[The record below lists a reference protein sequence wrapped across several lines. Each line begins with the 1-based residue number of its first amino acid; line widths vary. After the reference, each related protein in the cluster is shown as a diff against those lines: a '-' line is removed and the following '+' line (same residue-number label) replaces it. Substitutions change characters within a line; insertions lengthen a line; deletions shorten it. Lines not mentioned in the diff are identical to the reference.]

1 MSKTTLVVEATNVT
15 KTYMLGKVP
24 VEALRGVN
32 LKVESGDFLAILGP
46 SGSGKST
53 MLNLVG
59 ALDKPT
65 SGTLLIDG
73 VDISKLNDNQLA
85 ELRLK
90 IGFVFQFFNLIPRLT
105 AKDNVELSMSIANMG
120 KAERKKHAIELLET
134 VGLKDRVNHKPAELS
149 GGQQQRV
156 AIARA
161 LANNPKFLL
170 LDEPTND
177 LDIPTLETLEESLLD
192 FPGAVVLITHD
203 RCMLD
208 RICNTL
214 LALGNPEQN
223 ELFSDYHQWEASLK
237 KLAPPVKAKEE
248 KPTRAPSKAKLSY
261 AEKKEYEQM
270 EEKIL
275 KLEEEVRQLN
285 LKLESPEIAQ
295 NPQELQIVCSQ
306 IGLLETRIE
315 QHYLRWEELEKKLSN
330 P

>member
-1 MSKTTLVVEATNVT
+1 MSKTIPVVEAINVT

-32 LKVESGDFLAILGP
+32 LKVEAGDFVSILGP

-53 MLNLVG
+53 MLNLIG

-73 VDISKLNDNQLA
+73 IDIGKLNDNQLA

-105 AKDNVELSMSIANMG
+105 AKDNVELSMSIANMN
-120 KAERKKHAIELLET
+120 KADRKKRAIELLET

-170 LDEPTND
+170 LDEPTGNVD
-177 LDIPTLETLEESLLD
+177 SKTANEVLTLIKKLNVENKVSIIM
-192 FPGAVVLITHD
+192 VTHD
-203 RCMLD
+203 QHLAREAN
-208 RICNTL
+208 RIVQMFDGEITSEVVN
-214 LALGNPEQN
+214 
-223 ELFSDYHQWEASLK
+223 
-237 KLAPPVKAKEE
+237 KE
-248 KPTRAPSKAKLSY
+248 
-261 AEKKEYEQM
+261 
-270 EEKIL
+270 
-275 KLEEEVRQLN
+275 
-285 LKLESPEIAQ
+285 
-295 NPQELQIVCSQ
+295 
-306 IGLLETRIE
+306 
-315 QHYLRWEELEKKLSN
+315 
-330 P
+330 